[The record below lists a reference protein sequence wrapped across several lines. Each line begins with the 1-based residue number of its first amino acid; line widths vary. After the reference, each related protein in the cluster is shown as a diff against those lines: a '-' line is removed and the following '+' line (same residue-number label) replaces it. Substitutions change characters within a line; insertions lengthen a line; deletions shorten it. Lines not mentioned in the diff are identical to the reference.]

1 MMTWAQ
7 LMRMPD
13 DPGIPEPLR
22 GGEFA
27 VVLGAFLGE
36 EAEGAALL
44 RPLRDL
50 GPDIDTF
57 AMVPPAELG
66 DLAMDPPEPL
76 PVMTTTALLDDLP
89 EGTVEELLSVVG
101 AGTGSPLVLV
111 QIRQMGGALGRAP
124 AGAGAR
130 ATLAG
135 EYSLLALGVPADEA
149 GARVVRAALDD
160 VDRAVVGELAGKY
173 PNFVE
178 EPARARSFFDEE
190 TWARLRRVKAAYDP
204 DALFKGN
211 HEIRPASGS

>member
-27 VVLGAFLGE
+27 VVLGAFIGE
-36 EAEGAALL
+36 EAEGAELL

-50 GPDIDTF
+50 GADIDTF

-89 EGTVEELLSVVG
+89 ADTIDDLLSVVG
-101 AGTGSPLVLV
+101 SGTGSPVVLA
-111 QIRQMGGALGRAP
+111 QIRQMGGALGRET

-135 EYSLLALGVPADEA
+135 RYSLLALGVPVDEA
-149 GARVVRAALDD
+149 TAGVIREALDD
-160 VDRAVVGELAGKY
+160 VDRAVLGQLAGKY

-178 EPARARSFFDEE
+178 EPARARSFFGEE
-190 TWARLRRVKAAYDP
+190 TWARLTRVKAAYDP
-204 DALFKGN
+204 TALFKGN
-211 HEIRPASGS
+211 HEIPVATES